1 MELFIRRNNIKYIIF
16 TFVVAQLILTLILPN
31 DCNPMESSYLSYQLE
46 LKHPFSIA
54 RFSRSSTPLLL
65 LKLRYEQIEGYG
77 EASMVPYMGESYASA
92 ISFLEK
98 VDWKRIT
105 APFDFQEI
113 LTYLDSLAPGH
124 PAIKAAIDIALNDL
138 NGKLLNQSCASIYGA
153 DPQKMPLTSYT
164 IGIDSP
170 EVIREK
176 VADAKGFK
184 VLKIKLG
191 RDNDKELINTIRSM
205 TDLPLYVDAN
215 QGWDNRKTAIETIYW
230 LHDQG
235 VVLIEQPMDK
245 ADLDGNAWLTGRSPI
260 PILADEAVQ
269 RLEDLDK
276 IKGAYHGINIKLM
289 KSAGM
294 YEAHQMIL
302 QARRY
307 GMKILIGCMSETS
320 CATLAAAALAPLCD
334 WADLDGP
341 WLTKN
346 NPFDTPELH
355 DGRIVLKNLPGLG
368 LEGIKADLLYL

>member
-1 MELFIRRNNIKYIIF
+1 MEASYI
-16 TFVVAQLILTLILPN
+16 
-31 DCNPMESSYLSYQLE
+31 SYNLE
-46 LKHPFSIA
+46 LKHPFAIA
-54 RFSRSSTPLLL
+54 KHTRTSTPLLI
-65 LKLRYEQIEGYG
+65 LKLRYEHVEGYG
-77 EASMVPYMGESYASA
+77 EASMVPYMGESYATSLA
-92 ISFLEK
+92 FLNK
-98 VDWKRIT
+98 VDWSRMVY
-105 APFDFQEI
+105 PFDFQEI
-113 LTYLDSLAPGH
+113 LVYLDSLASGH
-124 PAIKAAIDIALNDL
+124 PAIKAAIDIALNDI
-138 NGKLLNQSCASIYGA
+138 NGKLQNKPCYEIYGA
-153 DPQKMPLTSYT
+153 DPLKMPRTSYT

-176 VADAKGFK
+176 VADAAGFK

-191 RDNDKELINTIRSM
+191 RENDRELINTIRSM

-215 QGWDNRKTAIETIYW
+215 QGWTDRKKAIETIYW

-245 ADLDGNAWLTGRSPI
+245 NDLDGNAWLTGRSPI

-269 RLEDLDK
+269 RLSDMDQLR
-276 IKGAYHGINIKLM
+276 GAYHGINIKLM

-302 QARRY
+302 KARKF
-307 GMKILIGCMSETS
+307 GMKVLIGCMSETS

-346 NPFDTPELH
+346 NPFEHPEMK
-355 DGRIVLKNLPGLG
+355 DGRYVLKNLPGLG
-368 LEGIKADLLYL
+368 LEGVIVDLPGL